1 MRPVEICHRDRK
13 EDASDE
19 GGALAG
25 HPFLRGGGG
34 GGWWRWR
41 ASALLATQPL
51 IARDGGRGLEP
62 AADAPR
68 SSGVCPGSQGGCR
81 TRPAELS
88 AC

>member
-1 MRPVEICHRDRK
+1 MIEKKTSLTKAAPLLVISSCE
-13 EDASDE
+13 A
-19 GGALAG
+19 AAAVV
-25 HPFLRGGGG
+25 GGGG
-34 GGWWRWR
+34 VASLWRRR

-81 TRPAELS
+81 TRTAELS